1 MLIPL
6 EKGGRCL
13 HQNEKE
19 GRKSPWGWIGG
30 FGALIVSGLKYIPA
44 LLKMGKFGGTF
55 ISMAVTVG
63 AYALLYPWS
72 FAIGLVLMIFI
83 HEMGHIWAAKR
94 KGLPVSAPA
103 FIPFLGALI
112 MLKRQP
118 QDAVTEAY
126 VAFGGPLI
134 GTAGAFMT
142 WLLAGWTGY
151 EVLYPI
157 AFIGFF
163 LNLFNLLPMHPLDGG
178 RIVTAISR
186 WLWVVGLIL
195 GLVLIIVL
203 WSPILLFIW
212 ILFAFQ
218 LWQSFFSKKGQSD
231 EQKVRV
237 VADVNPDLFEEAN
250 IPVPGHEHRRD
261 LPFVSYCTL
270 EDREHHCDVYYPSV
284 GVIHQ
289 LKGWK
294 GGFLNVRLTGTHR
307 VEKEGENKLQM
318 ALEADYIRAAEEQM
332 LRKDQEY
339 YNVSPR
345 TRLGFGLAYLGLVVF
360 LGYMLFAL
368 GPYSLM
374 SPHVVS

>member
-30 FGALIVSGLKYIPA
+30 LGALIVSGLKYIPA

-178 RIVTAISR
+178 RIVTGHFPLVMGGGTHPGLGFDYRPLESHIVVHLDLVCLSIVAI
-186 WLWVVGLIL
+186 V
-195 GLVLIIVL
+195 
-203 WSPILLFIW
+203 
-212 ILFAFQ
+212 
-218 LWQSFFSKKGQSD
+218 FFKEG
-231 EQKVRV
+231 
-237 VADVNPDLFEEAN
+237 
-250 IPVPGHEHRRD
+250 
-261 LPFVSYCTL
+261 
-270 EDREHHCDVYYPSV
+270 SV
-284 GVIHQ
+284 G
-289 LKGWK
+289 
-294 GGFLNVRLTGTHR
+294 
-307 VEKEGENKLQM
+307 
-318 ALEADYIRAAEEQM
+318 
-332 LRKDQEY
+332 
-339 YNVSPR
+339 
-345 TRLGFGLAYLGLVVF
+345 
-360 LGYMLFAL
+360 
-368 GPYSLM
+368 
-374 SPHVVS
+374 